1 MKERQEPRKEQR
13 MKKLLGAMAVVTLAG
28 VGIAAAQNYPS
39 RPITIVVPY
48 SAGGPTDT
56 IARIMAERMR
66 GPLGQTIVVENTT
79 GAGGTIG
86 VGRVARAAPDGY
98 TISIGHWGTHVVNG
112 VIYTLPYDVLNGF
125 EPVAMI
131 ATNPQ
136 LVVTKKTVP
145 AKDLKDLVAW
155 LKANSA
161 TATQGTAGHGTA
173 SHISGVY
180 LQNITGTRYQFVPY
194 RGAGPAMQDLVAGQ
208 IDLMID
214 QAANSLPQVR
224 AGTIKAYAVT
234 DKTRLAAAP
243 DIPTVDEAG
252 VPGLHISIWHALWMP
267 KGTPKAIIDK
277 VNAAVVETLA
287 DTGVRQRLAELGQ
300 EIPARE
306 QQTPQALYAYHK
318 AEIEK
323 WWPVIKAANIKAE

>member
-1 MKERQEPRKEQR
+1 MR
-13 MKKLLGAMAVVTLAG
+13 MLLGAVALAALAG
-28 VGIAAAQNYPS
+28 TGMAAAQSYPS

-66 GPLGQTIVVENTT
+66 GPLGQTVVVENTT

-112 VIYTLPYDVLNGF
+112 AIYTLQYDVLNGF

-136 LVVTKKTVP
+136 IIVAKKAVP
-145 AKDLKDLVAW
+145 AKDLKDLIAW
-155 LKANSA
+155 LKANA
-161 TATQGTAGHGTA
+161 AMATQGTAGHGTA

-180 LQNITGTRYQFVPY
+180 FQNITGTRYQFVPY

-224 AGTIKAYAVT
+224 AGTIKAYAIT

-243 DIPTVDEAG
+243 EIPTVDEAG
-252 VPGLHISIWHALWMP
+252 VPGLHISIWHALWLP
-267 KGTPKAIIDK
+267 KGTPADIVAKL
-277 VNAAVVETLA
+277 NAAVVETLA
-287 DTGVRQRLAELGQ
+287 DAGVRQRLAELGQ

-306 QQTPQALYAYHK
+306 QQSPQALLAYHK

-323 WWPVIKAANIKAE
+323 WWPVIKAANIKGE

>member
-1 MKERQEPRKEQR
+1 MS
-13 MKKLLGAMAVVTLAG
+13 KLRCAVLV
-28 VGIAAAQNYPS
+28 IAALAAAARADAQTYPS
-39 RPITIVVPY
+39 RPISMVVPY

-66 GPLGQTIVVENTT
+66 VPLGQMVIVENVT
-79 GAGGTIG
+79 GAAGTIG
-86 VGRVARAAPDGY
+86 VGKVARAAPDGY

-112 VIYTLPYDVLNGF
+112 AIYALTYDVLTDF

-136 LVVTKKTVP
+136 IIVSKKAVP
-145 AKDLKDLVAW
+145 ARDLQGLIAW

-161 TATQGTAGHGTA
+161 TATQGTAGHGSG
-173 SHISGVY
+173 SHLSGVY
-180 LQNITGTRYQFVPY
+180 FQSITGARFQFVPY

-208 IDLMID
+208 VDLMID

-234 DKTRLAAAP
+234 DKVRLATAP

-252 VPGLHISIWHALWMP
+252 VPGLHIAIWHALWMP

-277 VNAAVVETLA
+277 LNAAVVETLA
-287 DTGVRQRLAELGQ
+287 DAGVRERLAQLGQ
-300 EIPARE
+300 EIPVRE
-306 QQTPQALYAYHK
+306 QQTPPALFAHHR

-323 WWPVIKAANIKAE
+323 WWPIIKAANIKGE